1 MKTPAFFT
9 LSAIILCLFWN
20 PLQGQTNE
28 EKVLALIAAF
38 ESGDQAAL
46 DYISD
51 ETYINHNL
59 SVPSTKAVLE
69 GFITGTPSGVTT
81 TTPRSFSVGDI
92 VITHTV
98 YGGVW
103 NGGTPQVGFDVFRFE
118 DGLIVEHWDNLGDVV
133 DDIDGTSQTDGA
145 VTPVSD
151 TAATDANQMLLEE
164 MAQTLFVDGDW
175 TNVRTYF
182 DLDNYIQHSVGAG
195 PDGAF
200 LATLEGQT
208 GLTFYTDVKFV
219 YTLGNFGLVMSEGP
233 DITGVDSVGT
243 YAYYDL
249 FRMEAGKIIEH
260 WDVIQLIPPQD
271 QWANTNGKWG
281 DDAIT
286 SIKNELAKTVSIQNH
301 PNPFQDITQFEIT
314 TQAPDKFNFKMYDL
328 TGREV
333 YREKVQLVAGKNTF
347 TFNGSSYNNGIYFYV
362 LSNPTGFVQGKM
374 VLSKP

>member
-1 MKTPAFFT
+1 MTEP
-9 LSAIILCLFWN
+9 
-20 PLQGQTNE
+20 E
-28 EKVLALIAAF
+28 
-38 ESGDQAAL
+38 
-46 DYISD
+46 
-51 ETYINHNL
+51 
-59 SVPSTKAVLE
+59 
-69 GFITGTPSGVTT
+69 
-81 TTPRSFSVGDI
+81 
-92 VITHTV
+92 
-98 YGGVW
+98 
-103 NGGTPQVGFDVFRFE
+103 
-118 DGLIVEHWDNLGDVV
+118 
-133 DDIDGTSQTDGA
+133 
-145 VTPVSD
+145 
-151 TAATDANQMLLEE
+151 
-164 MAQTLFVDGDW
+164 AQTLFVDGDW